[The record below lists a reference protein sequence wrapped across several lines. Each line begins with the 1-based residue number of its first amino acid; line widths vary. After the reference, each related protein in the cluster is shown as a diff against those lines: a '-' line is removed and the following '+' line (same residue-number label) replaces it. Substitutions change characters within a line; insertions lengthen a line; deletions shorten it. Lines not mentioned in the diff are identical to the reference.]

1 MDRSLRYSPGRSRRR
16 STVSTSLGRAVRAL
30 LLISVLAVCAALQ
43 PGQAASAAPAAQT
56 VITVTDV
63 VGRSVSVKAPVE
75 RVILAE
81 GRQTYI
87 TASLDSDNP
96 FKRVVGWADDLR
108 TADYDSYVKYQQKF
122 PDLVNIPI
130 FGSPQS
136 GSFSVEKAVELQ
148 PDVVTFSLDSYSAA
162 RDSGL
167 IDTLAKVGIP
177 SVIIDFRQQP
187 LETTV
192 PSILLLGRLY
202 GREPQAQAVVD
213 FYTQQVNLVFSR
225 VESIKTP
232 QPTVFLLRAAGLL
245 DCCGTFGRANL
256 GMLIERAGGNNIAA
270 GKFPGWAGTISP
282 EAVLTAD
289 PEIIIATGSN
299 WTYSPGAKG
308 FVSLGYGANPEEARA
323 QLRALTDAP
332 GWSSLQAVK
341 KGRFYAVWHQFYN
354 SPFHFAILQ
363 QFAKWMY
370 PEQFADLDPVAAL
383 QEYHRRFLPIE
394 YSGAFWVGL
403 ED

>member
-1 MDRSLRYSPGRSRRR
+1 MHRLSSGLAIGSPLGSLAP
-16 STVSTSLGRAVRAL
+16 RAFRVAAIGLLLLVAL
-30 LLISVLAVCAALQ
+30 LPLARPSSTRAA
-43 PGQAASAAPAAQT
+43 GA
-56 VITVTDV
+56 ITVTDV
-63 VGRSVSVKAPVE
+63 IGRTVTVNAPVE

-87 TASLDSDNP
+87 VASLDTEDP
-96 FKRVVGWADDLR
+96 FRRVVGWGDDLR
-108 TADYDSYVKYQQKF
+108 TADYDSYVKYREKF
-122 PDLVNIPI
+122 PHLADITV

-136 GSFSVEKAVELQ
+136 GSFSIEKAVELQ
-148 PDVVTFSLDSYSAA
+148 PDVVTFSLDSYGAA

-167 IDTLAKVGIP
+167 IDTLAKAGIP

-192 PSILLLGRLY
+192 PSILLMGRLF
-202 GREPQAQAVVD
+202 GKETNAQAVAD

-225 VESIKTP
+225 VEAIQATP
-232 QPTVFLLRAAGLL
+232 PNVFLLRAAGLL

-270 GKFPGWAGTISP
+270 GRFPGWSGTMNP

-289 PEIIIATGSN
+289 PDVIIATGSN

-323 QLRALTDAP
+323 QLRGLTDSP
-332 GWSSLQAVK
+332 GWSGLQSVRT
-341 KGRFYAVWHQFYN
+341 GRFYAVWHQFYN
-354 SPFHFAILQ
+354 SPFHFAVLQ

-370 PEQFADLDPVAAL
+370 PDRFADLDPEAAL
-383 QEYHRRFLPIE
+383 RTYHQRFLPIS
-394 YSGAFWVGL
+394 YSGTFWVGL
-403 ED
+403 SE